1 MMDNYTNCDDYISG
15 PFDRCLECDYL
26 GNGCS
31 GPRTNAMVFDVWMCW
46 VKALKHKHGYS
57 NADCVEGT
65 GLSKG
70 TIENIFT
77 GKLKDVSRSTAGML
91 EDFLVGGAAKW
102 PCAVDLN
109 KDKEVVYEDRPE
121 TLNALRDR
129 TERLENLRKHL
140 DELRGIMDEGIATV
154 RAEYEGEI
162 SFYKEQIEMMREQI
176 ERKDDYIDRLAKKV
190 GL

>member
-1 MMDNYTNCDDYISG
+1 MENYTNCINSIDE
-15 PFDRCLECDYL
+15 PFDRCLKCDYL

-31 GPRTNAMVFDVWMCW
+31 GPRTNAMSFDKWVCW
-46 VKALKHKHGYS
+46 VKSLKQKRGYS
-57 NADCVEGT
+57 NADCVDGT

-70 TIENIFT
+70 TIDNIFT

-91 EDFLVGGAAKW
+91 EDFLISGAAKW

-109 KDKEVVYEDRPE
+109 KGREVVYEDRPE
-121 TLNALRDR
+121 TLNALRER

-140 DELRGIMDEGIATV
+140 DELRGLMDEEIATV
-154 RAEYEGEI
+154 RAEYEGDI
-162 SFYKEQIEMMREQI
+162 SFYKEQIEMMREQMK
-176 ERKDDYIDRLAKKV
+176 RKDDYIDRLAKKV